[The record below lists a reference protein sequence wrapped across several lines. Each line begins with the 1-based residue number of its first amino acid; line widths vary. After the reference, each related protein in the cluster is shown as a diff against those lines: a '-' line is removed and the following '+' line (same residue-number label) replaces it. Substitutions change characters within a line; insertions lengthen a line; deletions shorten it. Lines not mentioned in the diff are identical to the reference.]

1 MSSTKQMNR
10 KDFIESFYQDG
21 FAHVRSCITQGEH
34 RELSRQIERYKRET
48 VPKLKPTEV
57 FYEICGQPNELK
69 QLQRMDQHDEWF
81 SKFALQSRWLELA
94 ESMLRHRVV
103 LSGVEWFNKPP
114 KTGKPT
120 PPHQD
125 GYYFCLKPDEAVTF
139 WFAIDRVD
147 EKNGCLHYT
156 PGSHLRDV
164 RPHGTSRILGF
175 SQAILDFDH
184 EDHAN
189 EWLAKMEPGDMV
201 AHHSRTI
208 HWADGNSSKRTRQ
221 SLALVFFSENAQR
234 DEEAFGRYQD
244 SVNRQHGEM
253 GIS

>member
-1 MSSTKQMNR
+1 MQMNR

-21 FAHVRSCITQGEH
+21 FAYVRSCITQGEF

-48 VPKLKPTEV
+48 VPKLNPTEV
-57 FYEICGQPNELK
+57 FYENCAHPNRLK
-69 QLQRMDQHDEWF
+69 QLQRMDRHDEWF
-81 SKFALQSRWLELA
+81 LKFALQSKWLELA

-125 GYYFCLKPDEAVTF
+125 GYYFCLKPDEVVTF

-156 PGSHLRDV
+156 PGSHLRGV

-175 SQAILDFDH
+175 SQAILDFGH
-184 EDHAN
+184 EDRAN
-189 EWLAKMEPGDMV
+189 EWLAKMESGDMV

-208 HWADGNSSKRTRQ
+208 HWADGNYSERTRQ

-234 DEEAFGRYQD
+234 DEKAFGRYQV
-244 SVNRQHGEM
+244 SVNQQHSKM